1 MTLDKCNQRE
11 VAKVLKLI
19 SKILKI
25 TENCKSDTQKRQMS
39 KHIQSKSENGERPDI
54 RVRKL

>member
-25 TENCKSDTQKRQMS
+25 TENCKSDTQRDKCRSIYSPKVKMVKDQ
-39 KHIQSKSENGERPDI
+39 I
-54 RVRKL
+54 LA

>member
-11 VAKVLKLI
+11 VAKVSKLI

-25 TENCKSDTQKRQMS
+25 TQNCKSDTQKDKCQGIYSPKVKMA
-39 KHIQSKSENGERPDI
+39 KDQIL
-54 RVRKL
+54 V